1 MGAMF
6 EKANTIYLLN
16 WVPSRKARLPEGVA
30 SYLGGREM
38 MNMRRKVGKQSY
50 FARQFSL

>member
-1 MGAMF
+1 MVVMF

-16 WVPSRKARLPEGVA
+16 WVPSRRARLPEGVA

-38 MNMRRKVGKQSY
+38 INMRRKVGKQSY